1 VGFALSPHA
10 IILILCLGV
19 GVALVGIAIVMPAL
33 LRTCLAVK
41 AGSDAAQ
48 DWRGRVQLRYQNL
61 RTYHWMFVRFKLRR
75 DPMFLEL
82 PDLVQAAANVRT
94 ILDVGCGYG
103 VAGCAMLEW
112 FPQAAIYAMDPDT
125 ARVGV
130 AASAF
135 GERGQVVQAGA
146 PHIVVPGFPPHFDL
160 ILMLDVI
167 HYISDAEFKLTLERI
182 CDRLDAG
189 GRLVLRAVIPP
200 SGLGSKLWNLEQIR
214 QRIIGLRAYYRTV
227 DQICQRM
234 VETGLKVS
242 CAKCSGGNPES
253 YWFVAQ
259 AESSTGIG
267 QGAMP
272 SGQLAAQAQNQEH
285 D

>member
-103 VAGCAMLEW
+103 VAGCAMLN
-112 FPQAAIYAMDPDT
+112 
-125 ARVGV
+125 
-130 AASAF
+130 
-135 GERGQVVQAGA
+135 
-146 PHIVVPGFPPHFDL
+146 GFPKLPSTPWIL
-160 ILMLDVI
+160 IRRAWAWPPAP
-167 HYISDAEFKLTLERI
+167 SESAARWSRQGRRTL
-182 CDRLDAG
+182 
-189 GRLVLRAVIPP
+189 
-200 SGLGSKLWNLEQIR
+200 
-214 QRIIGLRAYYRTV
+214 
-227 DQICQRM
+227 
-234 VETGLKVS
+234 S
-242 CAKCSGGNPES
+242 CPASRHTS
-253 YWFVAQ
+253 ILF
-259 AESSTGIG
+259 
-267 QGAMP
+267 
-272 SGQLAAQAQNQEH
+272 
-285 D
+285 